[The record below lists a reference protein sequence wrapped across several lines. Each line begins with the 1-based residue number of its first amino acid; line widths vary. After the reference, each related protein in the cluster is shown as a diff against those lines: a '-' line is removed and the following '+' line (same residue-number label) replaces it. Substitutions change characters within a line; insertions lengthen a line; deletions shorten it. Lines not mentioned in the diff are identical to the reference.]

1 MVFEIANHQRS
12 DSINWYYECLI
23 NNNTIKTE
31 LMHYY
36 NRCAYC
42 RAKTLM
48 SANFQVAIIRVKI
61 MSASRMRMNQL
72 ELFIG
77 QTNTQVCSNFTC
89 WPKVKKVA
97 NFRLDW
103 CAHTTIKLLSLTLK
117 FIYIYMY
124 WCLWA

>member
-12 DSINWYYECLI
+12 NSINWYYECLI

-36 NRCAYC
+36 NRCAYY
-42 RAKTLM
+42 RAQTLM

-77 QTNTQVCSNFTC
+77 QTNTHGLFKLYLLTQSKKSCQFSTGLVCSY
-89 WPKVKKVA
+89 
-97 NFRLDW
+97 
-103 CAHTTIKLLSLTLK
+103 HHQTIIIIDIKIH
-117 FIYIYMY
+117 IYIYMY
-124 WCLWA
+124 